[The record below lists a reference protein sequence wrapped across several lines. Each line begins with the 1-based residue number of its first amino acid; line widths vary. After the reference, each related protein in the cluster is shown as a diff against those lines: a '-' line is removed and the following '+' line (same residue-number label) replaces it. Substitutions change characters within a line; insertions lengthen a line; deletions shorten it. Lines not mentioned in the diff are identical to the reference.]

1 MMKGQDSD
9 MAQSKVV
16 GIRTA
21 DGTAKAGKRPS
32 RFSNRKVDRA
42 FYWMAVPAA
51 LIFTL
56 FLYVPFLQGVAYSF
70 TNSQGYGR
78 FSWIGFKNYGALF
91 RDGRVGHAYLF
102 TLLIAILITL
112 LVNFIA
118 LFISVALNGKIA
130 FKNGFRVIYF
140 IPYTLSVLVIGYVFK
155 YIFMTPLPALGKA
168 LGISWLSQS
177 LLTSEHYAWIPI
189 VFLSVWQAVAYSTLI
204 YLAGLQTID
213 SEVYEAA
220 SIDGAN
226 EWQKFWRITFPLDW
240 PILHHQPC
248 ADSEECL
255 QHLRPGGGSDRR
267 RARFQDRNSH
277 LPHLQGRPYRRRVRL
292 PDSQRGHVLHR
303 PGCDRIHPAGHFQKR
318 GEDLRWHR
326 QRLCNRR
333 HRHNQQKEGEGGI
346 GDPRDRTS
354 RGSTGG

>member
-9 MAQSKVV
+9 MTQSKVV

-21 DGTAKAGKRPS
+21 DAAAKAGKRPS

-91 RDGRVGHAYLF
+91 RDGRAGHAYLF

-118 LFISVALNGKIA
+118 LF
-130 FKNGFRVIYF
+130 YF

-155 YIFMTPLPALGKA
+155 YLFMTPLPALGKA
-168 LGISWLSQS
+168 LGIGWLSQS

-226 EWQKFWRITFPLDW
+226 EWQKFWRITFPLIGPFFTINLVLTLKNAFNTFDQVVA
-240 PILHHQPC
+240 LT
-248 ADSEECL
+248 A
-255 QHLRPGGGSDRR
+255 GG
-267 RARFQDRNSH
+267 
-277 LPHLQGRPYRRRVRL
+277 
-292 PDSQRGHVLHR
+292 PDSRTETVTYLIYKGGLTGGEYAYQTANAVMFFIVLAVIAFIQLGISR
-303 PGCDRIHPAGHFQKR
+303 R
-318 GEDLRWHR
+318 GE
-326 QRLCNRR
+326 
-333 HRHNQQKEGEGGI
+333 KI
-346 GDPRDRTS
+346 
-354 RGSTGG
+354 

>member
-21 DGTAKAGKRPS
+21 DAVAKAGKRPS
-32 RFSNRKVDRA
+32 KFSNRKVDRA

-226 EWQKFWRITFPLDW
+226 EWQKFWRITFPLIGPFFTINLVLTLKNAFNTFDQVVA
-240 PILHHQPC
+240 LT
-248 ADSEECL
+248 A
-255 QHLRPGGGSDRR
+255 GG
-267 RARFQDRNSH
+267 
-277 LPHLQGRPYRRRVRL
+277 
-292 PDSQRGHVLHR
+292 PDSKTETVTYLIYKGGLTGGEYAYQTANAVMFFIVLAVIAFIQLGISR
-303 PGCDRIHPAGHFQKR
+303 R
-318 GEDLRWHR
+318 GE
-326 QRLCNRR
+326 
-333 HRHNQQKEGEGGI
+333 KI
-346 GDPRDRTS
+346 
-354 RGSTGG
+354 

>member
-102 TLLIAILITL
+102 TLLIALLITL

-226 EWQKFWRITFPLDW
+226 EWQKFWRITFPLIGPFFTINLVLTLKNAFNTFDQVVA
-240 PILHHQPC
+240 LT
-248 ADSEECL
+248 A
-255 QHLRPGGGSDRR
+255 GG
-267 RARFQDRNSH
+267 
-277 LPHLQGRPYRRRVRL
+277 
-292 PDSQRGHVLHR
+292 PDSKTETVTYLIYKGGLTGGEYAYQTANAVMFFIVLAVIAFIQLGISR
-303 PGCDRIHPAGHFQKR
+303 R
-318 GEDLRWHR
+318 GE
-326 QRLCNRR
+326 
-333 HRHNQQKEGEGGI
+333 KI
-346 GDPRDRTS
+346 
-354 RGSTGG
+354 